1 MQSTLTACF
10 SPVQMSQAAPRG
22 GQRRNATRVVTSA
35 GLFWQGKRRLL
46 PRSPPALPQPAPG
59 LGSLDPNLNET
70 GGLVLGTEAPKICT
84 FWVSGTPIS
93 RGRRIRLPP
102 AELKLPGG
110 VWGLGPMCSNSSA
123 APCSCLAVNTSPVIQ
138 S

>member
-1 MQSTLTACF
+1 MQSALPACF
-10 SPVQMSQAAPRG
+10 SPVQTSQAAPDG
-22 GQRRNATRVVTSA
+22 GQRRNATRLVTSA

-46 PRSPPALPQPAPG
+46 PRSPPALPQPG

-70 GGLVLGTEAPKICT
+70 RGLILGTEAPGIGT

-93 RGRRIRLPP
+93 HGRRIRLPP

-110 VWGLGPMCSNSSA
+110 VWGLGPACSNTA
-123 APCSCLAVNTSPVIQ
+123 APCSCPAGNTSPVIQ